1 MPLNFKLNTGLTGAF
16 FYFCLSNLSITIMNV
31 FKFGGASVSSASAVR
46 NSVNI
51 LKMYPG
57 NKVLVIS
64 AMGKTTNA
72 LEIVARKY
80 FNQDPEVWTAFQE
93 VKDYHEGIIAELWGG
108 PTELPEIE
116 KMFVAISNRIK
127 GEPSLNFDY
136 EYDQIVAFGELIS
149 TQIISS
155 YFNQIELK
163 NRWVDV
169 RNCLKTDDQFRE
181 ANINWELSVRLAK
194 RMFTFETEDLYIT
207 QGFIGGTLTNQTTTL
222 GREGSDYT
230 AAILANLLDAEEVSI
245 WKNVPGILNADPDF
259 FANTVKLDELSYK
272 EAIELSYSGA
282 KVIHPKTIKPLQ
294 NKNIPLFVK
303 SFLEPEKPGTI
314 IHSLEHPLEL
324 VPVII
329 MKKNMAL
336 ITLTPNDFS
345 FISIGSVSDVFGL
358 FARYRLKV
366 GLLQQSAIDLS
377 LAFDEPEQGIE
388 DLINNLHQK
397 FEVKYNTGLNLVT
410 IRYYNAESVAQI
422 SDGRRI
428 YVEQKSRRTARIL
441 LK

>member
-1 MPLNFKLNTGLTGAF
+1 MK
-16 FYFCLSNLSITIMNV
+16 V
-31 FKFGGASVSSASAVR
+31 FKFGGASVSSAGAVR

-64 AMGKTTNA
+64 AMDKITNA
-72 LEIVARKY
+72 LEIVARRY
-80 FNQDPEVWTAFQE
+80 FNQDPEVWTSFQE
-93 VKDYHEGIIAELWGG
+93 VKAYHDGIIADLWGE
-108 PTELPEIE
+108 PTKFPEIE
-116 KMFVAISNRIK
+116 KLFIQLSARIK
-127 GEPSLNFDY
+127 SDRSLNFDY
-136 EYDQIVAFGELIS
+136 EYDQIVSFGELIS
-149 TQIISS
+149 TQIISL
-155 YFNQIELK
+155 YYNKIGLQ
-163 NRWVDV
+163 NRWIDV

-194 RMFTFETEDLYIT
+194 RIFTFESDDLYIT

-259 FANTVKLDELSYK
+259 FSNTQKLDELSYK

-303 SFLEPEKPGTI
+303 SFLEPEKSGTI
-314 IHSLEHPLEL
+314 IHAVEHPLDL

-329 MKKNMAL
+329 VKKNMAL
-336 ITLTPNDFS
+336 ITLTPDDFS
-345 FISIGSVSDVFGL
+345 FISINSVADVFSL
-358 FARYRLKV
+358 FAKYRLRV
-366 GLLQQSAIDLS
+366 GLIQQSALDFS
-377 LAFDEPEQGIE
+377 LAFDEPEQGI
-388 DLINNLHQK
+388 DNLIGQLQQK
-397 FEVKYNTGLNLVT
+397 FEVKYNTGLDLVT
-410 IRYYNAESVAQI
+410 IRYYTSESVAQI
-422 SDGRRI
+422 QKGRI
-428 YVEQKSRRTARIL
+428 LYVEQKSRRTVRML

>member
-1 MPLNFKLNTGLTGAF
+1 M
-16 FYFCLSNLSITIMNV
+16 
-31 FKFGGASVSSASAVR
+31 
-46 NSVNI
+46 
-51 LKMYPG
+51 
-57 NKVLVIS
+57 
-64 AMGKTTNA
+64 
-72 LEIVARKY
+72 
-80 FNQDPEVWTAFQE
+80 
-93 VKDYHEGIIAELWGG
+93 
-108 PTELPEIE
+108 
-116 KMFVAISNRIK
+116 
-127 GEPSLNFDY
+127 
-136 EYDQIVAFGELIS
+136 
-149 TQIISS
+149 
-155 YFNQIELK
+155 
-163 NRWVDV
+163 

-181 ANINWELSVRLAK
+181 ANINWELSTRLAK
-194 RMFTFETEDLYIT
+194 RQFTFESDDLYIT

-230 AAILANLLDAEEVSI
+230 AGVLANLLDAEEVCI

-259 FANTVKLDELSYK
+259 FSDTQKLDELSYK

-303 SFLEPEKPGTI
+303 SFLEPEKSGTI
-314 IHSLEHPLEL
+314 IHAVEHPLEL

-345 FISIGSVSDVFGL
+345 FISINSVSDVFSL
-358 FARYRLKV
+358 FAKYRLRV
-366 GLLQQSAIDLS
+366 GLIQQSALDLS

-388 DLINNLHQK
+388 NLISQLQQK
-397 FEVKYNTGLNLVT
+397 FEVKYNTGLDLVT
-410 IRYYNAESVAQI
+410 IRYYLPETITQIES
-422 SDGRRI
+422 GRKI

>member
-1 MPLNFKLNTGLTGAF
+1 MK
-16 FYFCLSNLSITIMNV
+16 V
-31 FKFGGASVSSASAVR
+31 FKFGGASVSSADGVR
-46 NSVNI
+46 NSTNI
-51 LKMYPG
+51 LRMYPG

-64 AMGKTTNA
+64 AMGKITNA
-72 LEIVARKY
+72 LEIIARKY
-80 FNQDPEVWTAFQE
+80 FNQDPDVWTIFQE
-93 VKDYHEGIIAELWGG
+93 VKAFHDEIVAELWGEA
-108 PTELPEIE
+108 TVLPEL
-116 KMFVAISNRIK
+116 KRLFAQLSSRIK
-127 GEPSLNFDY
+127 GERSMNFDY
-136 EYDQIVAFGELIS
+136 EYDQIVAFGELFS
-149 TQIISS
+149 TQIISL
-155 YFNQIELK
+155 YFNKTGIK

-230 AAILANLLDAEEVSI
+230 AAILANLLDAEEVDI

-259 FANTVKLDELSYK
+259 FSNTIKLDELSYK

-282 KVIHPKTIKPLQ
+282 KIIHPKTIKPLQ

-314 IHSLEHPLEL
+314 IHAVEHALEL

-329 MKKNMAL
+329 MKNNMAL

-345 FISIGSVSDVFGL
+345 FISINSVAEVFSL

-366 GLLQQSAIDLS
+366 GLIQQSALDLS

-388 DLINNLHQK
+388 ILINQLQQR
-397 FEVKYNTGLNLVT
+397 FEVKYNTGLDLVT
-410 IRYYNAESVAQI
+410 IRYYTPETVAQI
-422 SDGRRI
+422 SNGRKI
-428 YVEQKSRRTARIL
+428 YVEQKSRRTARML

>member
-1 MPLNFKLNTGLTGAF
+1 MK
-16 FYFCLSNLSITIMNV
+16 V
-31 FKFGGASVSSASAVR
+31 FKFGGASVSSADAVR

-80 FNQDPEVWTAFQE
+80 FNQVADVWTAFQD
-93 VKDYHEGIIAELWGG
+93 VKSYHDGIVTELWGE
-108 PTELPEIE
+108 PTELSELE
-116 KMFVAISNRIK
+116 KLFNQLSIRIK
-127 GEPSLNFDY
+127 GERSLNFDY
-136 EYDQIVAFGELIS
+136 EYDQIVAFGELLS
-149 TQIISS
+149 TQIISL
-155 YFNQIELK
+155 YFNKIGLR
-163 NRWVDV
+163 NHWIDV
-169 RNCLKTDDQFRE
+169 RNCLKTDDLYRE
-181 ANINWELSVRLAK
+181 ANVDWELSASLAK
-194 RMFTFETEDLYIT
+194 HVFTFEFDDFYIT
-207 QGFIGGTLTNQTTTL
+207 QGFIGGTSTNQTTTL

-230 AAILANLLDAEEVSI
+230 AAILANLLDAENVSI

-259 FANTVKLDELSYK
+259 FKNTQKLDELSYK

-303 SFLEPEKPGTI
+303 SFLEPEGAGTI

-329 MKKNMAL
+329 VKNNMAL
-336 ITLTPNDFS
+336 ITLSPDDFS
-345 FISIGSVSDVFGL
+345 FISISTVSDVFSL
-358 FARYRLKV
+358 FTKYRLKV
-366 GLLQQSAIDLS
+366 GLIQQSAIDLS
-377 LAFDEPEQGIE
+377 LAFDEPEQGI
-388 DLINNLHQK
+388 DSLIAQLQEK
-397 FEVKYNTGLNLVT
+397 FEVKYNTGLDLVT
-410 IRYYNAESVAQI
+410 IRYYTPESVDHI
-422 SDGRRI
+422 SAGRVI
-428 YVEQKSRRTARIL
+428 YIEQKSRRTARML

>member
-1 MPLNFKLNTGLTGAF
+1 MK
-16 FYFCLSNLSITIMNV
+16 V
-31 FKFGGASVSSASAVR
+31 FKFGGASVSTAEAVR
-46 NSVNI
+46 NSINI
-51 LKMYPG
+51 LKMYPC

-64 AMGKTTNA
+64 AMDKITNA

-80 FNQDPEVWTAFQE
+80 FNQDPEMWSAFQD
-93 VKDYHEGIIAELWGG
+93 VKNYHDGIVAELWGE
-108 PTELPEIE
+108 PTELPEVE
-116 KMFVAISNRIK
+116 KLFNQLIIRIK
-127 GEPSLNFDY
+127 GDRSLNFDY
-136 EYDQIVAFGELIS
+136 EYDQIVAFGELLS
-149 TQIISS
+149 TQIISL
-155 YFNQIELK
+155 YYNKIGIK

-181 ANINWELSVRLAK
+181 ANINWELSTRLAK
-194 RMFTFETEDLYIT
+194 RQFTFESDDLYIT

-230 AAILANLLDAEEVSI
+230 AGVLANLLDAEEVCI

-259 FANTVKLDELSYK
+259 FSDTQKLDELSYK

-303 SFLEPEKPGTI
+303 SFLEPEKSGTI
-314 IHSLEHPLEL
+314 IHAVEHPLEL

-345 FISIGSVSDVFGL
+345 FISINSVSDVFSL
-358 FARYRLKV
+358 FAKYRLRV
-366 GLLQQSAIDLS
+366 GLIQQSALDLS

-388 DLINNLHQK
+388 NLISQLQQK
-397 FEVKYNTGLNLVT
+397 FEVKYNTGLDLVT
-410 IRYYNAESVAQI
+410 IRYYLPETITQIES
-422 SDGRRI
+422 GRKI

>member
-1 MPLNFKLNTGLTGAF
+1 M
-16 FYFCLSNLSITIMNV
+16 IMKV
-31 FKFGGASVSSASAVR
+31 FKFGGASVSSADAVR
-46 NSVNI
+46 NSVDI
-51 LKMYPG
+51 IRMYPG

-64 AMGKTTNA
+64 AMGKITNA
-72 LEIVARKY
+72 LEIIARKY
-80 FNQDPEVWTAFQE
+80 YNQDPEMWTIFQE
-93 VKDYHEGIIAELWGG
+93 IKDYHNGIITELWGE
-108 PTELPEIE
+108 PTELQEVE
-116 KMFVAISNRIK
+116 KLFTQLSNRIK
-127 GEPSLNFDY
+127 GERSMNFDY
-136 EYDQIVAFGELIS
+136 EYDQIVVFGELIS
-149 TQIISS
+149 TQIVSL
-155 YFNQIELK
+155 YFNK
-163 NRWVDV
+163 MGVVNRWVDI

-194 RMFTFETEDLYIT
+194 RMFTFESGDLYIT

-230 AAILANLLDAEEVSI
+230 AAILANLLDAEEVDI

-259 FANTVKLDELSYK
+259 FSNTQKLDELSYK

-303 SFLEPEKPGTI
+303 SFLEPEKSGTI
-314 IHSLEHPLEL
+314 IHAVEHPLEL

-329 MKKNMAL
+329 VKKNMAL

-345 FISIGSVSDVFGL
+345 FIGINSVSEVFSL
-358 FARYRLKV
+358 FAKYRLRV
-366 GLLQQSAIDLS
+366 ALIQQSALDLS

-388 DLINNLHQK
+388 DMIGQLQQK
-397 FEVKYNTGLNLVT
+397 FEVKYNIGLDLVT
-410 IRYYNAESVAQI
+410 IRYYTSETVAQI
-422 SDGRRI
+422 STGRKI
-428 YVEQKSRRTARIL
+428 YVEQKSRRTARML

>member
-1 MPLNFKLNTGLTGAF
+1 MK
-16 FYFCLSNLSITIMNV
+16 V
-31 FKFGGASVSSASAVR
+31 FKFGGASVSSAHAVR

-51 LKMYPG
+51 LKMYPEK
-57 NKVLVIS
+57 KVLVIS

-80 FNQDPEVWTAFQE
+80 FNQDTEVWTIFQE
-93 VKDYHEGIIAELWGG
+93 VKDYHLGIIAELWG
-108 PTELPEIE
+108 ESVEVPEVE
-116 KMFVAISNRIK
+116 KLFAQLASRIK
-127 GEPSLNFDY
+127 GERSLNFDY
-136 EYDQIVAFGELIS
+136 EYEQIVAFGELIS

-155 YFNQIELK
+155 YFNKIGLK
-163 NRWVDV
+163 NRWIDV
-169 RNCLKTDDQFRE
+169 RNCLKTDDQYRE
-181 ANINWELSVRLAK
+181 GNINWELSQRLAK
-194 RMFTFETEDLYIT
+194 RIFSFETEELYIT

-230 AAILANLLDAEEVSI
+230 AAILANLLDAEDVSI

-259 FANTVKLDELSYK
+259 FANTQKLDELSYK

-314 IHSLEHPLEL
+314 IHAVEHALEL

-336 ITLTPNDFS
+336 ITLTPSDFS
-345 FISIGSVSDVFGL
+345 FISINNVADVFTL
-358 FARYRLKV
+358 FAKYRLKV
-366 GLLQQSAIDLS
+366 GLIQQSAVDLS

-388 DLINNLHQK
+388 GLIGNLQQK
-397 FEVKYNTGLNLVT
+397 FEVKYNTGLDLVT
-410 IRYYNAESVAQI
+410 VRYYDSETIDQVSE
-422 SDGRRI
+422 GRKV
-428 YVEQKSRRTARIL
+428 YVEQKSRRTARML

>member
-1 MPLNFKLNTGLTGAF
+1 MK
-16 FYFCLSNLSITIMNV
+16 V
-31 FKFGGASVSSASAVR
+31 FKFGGASVSSADAVR
-46 NSVNI
+46 NSINI
-51 LKMYPG
+51 LRMYPG
-57 NKVLVIS
+57 DTVLVIS

-80 FNQDPEVWTAFQE
+80 FNQDPEVWTAFQT
-93 VKDYHEGIIAELWGG
+93 VKDYHESIVAELWGK
-108 PTELPEIE
+108 PTELPELE
-116 KMFVAISNRIK
+116 KLFAQLSNRIK
-127 GEPSLNFDY
+127 GERSLNFDY

-149 TQIISS
+149 TQIISL
-155 YFNQIELK
+155 YFNETGLK
-163 NRWVDV
+163 NRWVDI

-181 ANINWELSVRLAK
+181 ANINWELSSTLA
-194 RMFTFETEDLYIT
+194 RRVFTFEPDNLYIT
-207 QGFIGGTLTNQTTTL
+207 QGFIGETLTNQTTTL

-259 FANTVKLDELSYK
+259 FSNTQKIDELSYK

-294 NKNIPLFVK
+294 NKSIPLFVK
-303 SFLEPEKPGTI
+303 SFIEPEKPGTI
-314 IHSLEHPLEL
+314 IHSLEHSLEL

-329 MKKNMAL
+329 VKNNMAL

-345 FISIGSVSDVFGL
+345 FISINTVSDMFSL
-358 FARYRLKV
+358 FAKYRLKV
-366 GLLQQSAIDLS
+366 GLIQQSAIDLS

-388 DLINNLHQK
+388 SLIAQLHEK
-397 FEVKYNTGLNLVT
+397 FEVKYNIGLDLVT
-410 IRYYNAESVAQI
+410 IRYYTPESVTQI
-422 SDGRRI
+422 TEGRTI
-428 YVEQKSRRTARIL
+428 YIEQKSRRTARML

>member
-1 MPLNFKLNTGLTGAF
+1 MK
-16 FYFCLSNLSITIMNV
+16 V
-31 FKFGGASVSSASAVR
+31 FKFGGASVSSAEAVR

-51 LKMYPG
+51 LKLNPG
-57 NKVLVIS
+57 PKVLVIS

-80 FNQDPEVWTAFQE
+80 FDQDPEVWNAFQE
-93 VKDYHEGIIAELWGG
+93 VRDYHAAIMNELWGT
-108 PTELPEIE
+108 PVELPEVE
-116 KMFVAISNRIK
+116 RLFSQISNRIS
-127 GEPSLNFDY
+127 GERSMNFDY
-136 EYDQIVAFGELIS
+136 EYDQIVAYGELIS
-149 TQIISS
+149 TQIISLF
-155 YFNQIELK
+155 FNKTGIA
-163 NRWVDV
+163 NRWIDV
-169 RNCLKTDDQFRE
+169 RNCLKTDDQYRE
-181 ANINWELSVRLAK
+181 ANINWELSARMAK
-194 RMFTFETEDLYIT
+194 RLFTFEADDLYIT

-259 FANTVKLDELSYK
+259 FPNTQKLEEISYK

-314 IHSLEHPLEL
+314 IHAVEHTLEL

-329 MKKNMAL
+329 MKKNMDL
-336 ITLTPNDFS
+336 ITLSPNDFS
-345 FISIGSVSDVFGL
+345 FISINSVSDVFSL
-358 FARYRLKV
+358 FAKYRLRV
-366 GLLQQSAIDLS
+366 GLIQQSALDLS
-377 LAFDEPEQGIE
+377 LAFDEPEQGI
-388 DLINNLHQK
+388 DKLIAQLQER
-397 FEVKYNTGLNLVT
+397 FEVKYNTGLDLVT
-410 IRYYNAESVAQI
+410 IRYYTPEVVNEIQ
-422 SDGRRI
+422 DGRKL
-428 YVEQKSRRTARIL
+428 YVEQKSRRTARML

>member
-1 MPLNFKLNTGLTGAF
+1 MK
-16 FYFCLSNLSITIMNV
+16 V

-80 FNQDPEVWTAFQE
+80 FNQDPDVWTAFQE
-93 VKDYHEGIIAELWGG
+93 VKDYHNEIITELWGE
-108 PTELPEIE
+108 PTELPEVE
-116 KMFVAISNRIK
+116 KHFTQLSNRIK
-127 GEPSLNFDY
+127 GERSLNFDY

-155 YFNQIELK
+155 YFNKIGLK

-169 RNCLKTDDQFRE
+169 RNCVKTDDQFRE

-194 RMFTFETEDLYIT
+194 RQFTFESDDLYIT

-294 NKNIPLFVK
+294 NKNIALHVK
-303 SFLEPEKPGTI
+303 SFVEPDKEGT
-314 IHSLEHPLEL
+314 
-324 VPVII
+324 VIDRFAY
-329 MKKNMAL
+329 KAL
-336 ITLTPNDFS
+336 IPSFIVKANQVLIQISPRDFS
-345 FISIGSVSDVFGL
+345 FIDEENLKTIFESFSQQAVRINLMQNSAINFSVCVDNDPMKL
-358 FARYRLKV
+358 ARITSA
-366 GLLQQSAIDLS
+366 LQQFFELS
-377 LAFDEPEQGIE
+377 TE
-388 DLINNLHQK
+388 
-397 FEVKYNTGLNLVT
+397 TGLDLVT
-410 IRYYNAESVAQI
+410 IRYYDSNSI
-422 SDGRRI
+422 
-428 YVEQKSRRTARIL
+428 ARMCQGHEIL
-441 LK
+441 LEQRNNITVQLVLKCATH

>member
-1 MPLNFKLNTGLTGAF
+1 MK
-16 FYFCLSNLSITIMNV
+16 V
-31 FKFGGASVSSASAVR
+31 FKFGGASVSTAEAVR

-51 LKMYPG
+51 LKLYPC

-64 AMGKTTNA
+64 AMDKITNA

-80 FNQDPEVWTAFQE
+80 FNQDPEMWSAFQD
-93 VKDYHEGIIAELWGG
+93 VKNYHDGIVAELWGE
-108 PTELPEIE
+108 PTELPEVERLFNQLI
-116 KMFVAISNRIK
+116 IRIK
-127 GEPSLNFDY
+127 GDRSLNFDY
-136 EYDQIVAFGELIS
+136 EYDQIVAFGELLS
-149 TQIISS
+149 TQIISL
-155 YFNQIELK
+155 YYNKIGIK

-181 ANINWELSVRLAK
+181 ANINWELSTRLAK
-194 RMFTFETEDLYIT
+194 RQFTFESDDLYIT

-230 AAILANLLDAEEVSI
+230 AGVLANLLDAEEVCI

-259 FANTVKLDELSYK
+259 FADTQKLDELSYK

-303 SFLEPEKPGTI
+303 SFLEPEKSGTI
-314 IHSLEHPLEL
+314 IHAVEHPLEL

-345 FISIGSVSDVFGL
+345 FISINSVSDVFSL
-358 FARYRLKV
+358 FAKYRLRV
-366 GLLQQSAIDLS
+366 GLIQQSALDLS

-388 DLINNLHQK
+388 NLISQLQQK
-397 FEVKYNTGLNLVT
+397 FEVKYNTGLDLVT
-410 IRYYNAESVAQI
+410 IRYYLPETITQIES
-422 SDGRRI
+422 GRKI

>member
-1 MPLNFKLNTGLTGAF
+1 MK
-16 FYFCLSNLSITIMNV
+16 V
-31 FKFGGASVSSASAVR
+31 FKFGGASVSSADAVR

-80 FNQDPEVWTAFQE
+80 FNQDPDVWTAFQE
-93 VKDYHEGIIAELWGG
+93 VKDYHNEIITELWGE
-108 PTELPEIE
+108 PTELPEVE
-116 KMFVAISNRIK
+116 KHFTLLSNRIK
-127 GEPSLNFDY
+127 GERSLNFDY

-155 YFNQIELK
+155 YFNKIGLQ

-194 RMFTFETEDLYIT
+194 RLFTFESDDLYIT

-259 FANTVKLDELSYK
+259 FANTQKLDELSYK

-294 NKNIPLFVK
+294 NKNIPLLVK

-314 IHSLEHPLEL
+314 IHAVEHTLEL

-329 MKKNMAL
+329 VKKNMAL

-358 FARYRLKV
+358 FAKYRLRV

-388 DLINNLHQK
+388 DLISQLHQK
-397 FEVKYNTGLNLVT
+397 FEVKYNTGLDLVT
-410 IRYYNAESVAQI
+410 IRYYDAESVAQI
-422 SDGRRI
+422 SEGRSI
-428 YVEQKSRRTARIL
+428 YVEQKSRRTARML

>member
-1 MPLNFKLNTGLTGAF
+1 MK
-16 FYFCLSNLSITIMNV
+16 V
-31 FKFGGASVSSASAVR
+31 FKFGGASVSSADAVR

-80 FNQDPEVWTAFQE
+80 FNQDTEVWTSFQE
-93 VKDYHEGIIAELWGG
+93 IKAYHDEIVTQLWGEQ
-108 PTELPEIE
+108 TDLPELE
-116 KMFVAISNRIK
+116 RLFKLLSNRIK
-127 GEPSLNFDY
+127 GERSMNFDY

-155 YFNQIELK
+155 YFNKIGLK

-194 RMFTFETEDLYIT
+194 RMFTFESDDLYIT

-259 FANTVKLDELSYK
+259 FSDTQKLDELSYK

-303 SFLEPEKPGTI
+303 SFIEPEKSGTI
-314 IHSLEHPLEL
+314 IHAVEHPLEL

-329 MKKNMAL
+329 VKKNMAL

-345 FISIGSVSDVFGL
+345 FISINSVSDVFSL
-358 FARYRLKV
+358 FAKYRLRV
-366 GLLQQSAIDLS
+366 GLIQQSALDFS
-377 LAFDEPEQGIE
+377 LAFDEPEQGI
-388 DLINNLHQK
+388 DNLISQLHQK
-397 FEVKYNTGLNLVT
+397 FEVKYNTGLDLVT
-410 IRYYNAESVAQI
+410 IRYYTPETVAQI
-422 SDGRRI
+422 SAGRKI

>member
-1 MPLNFKLNTGLTGAF
+1 MK
-16 FYFCLSNLSITIMNV
+16 V
-31 FKFGGASVSSASAVR
+31 FKFGGASVSSADAVR

-51 LKMYPG
+51 LQMYPG

-80 FNQDPEVWTAFQE
+80 FNQDPEVWNIFQE
-93 VKDYHEGIIAELWGG
+93 VKAYHDGIITELWGE
-108 PTELPEIE
+108 PSSLSEVE
-116 KMFVAISNRIK
+116 KLFDQISNRIK
-127 GEPSLNFDY
+127 GERSMNFDY

-149 TQIISS
+149 TQIISL
-155 YFNQIELK
+155 YFNHIGLK
-163 NRWVDV
+163 NKWVDV
-169 RNCLKTDDQFRE
+169 RNCLKTDDLFRE
-181 ANINWELSVRLAK
+181 SNINWELSSRLAK
-194 RMFTFETEDLYIT
+194 RMFTFESDDLYIT

-259 FANTVKLDELSYK
+259 FSNTQKLDELSYK

-303 SFLEPEKPGTI
+303 SFLEPEKAGTI
-314 IHSLEHPLEL
+314 IHAVEHPLEL

-329 MKKNMAL
+329 VKKNMAL

-345 FISIGSVSDVFGL
+345 FISINSVSDVFSL
-358 FARYRLKV
+358 CAKFRLKV
-366 GLLQQSAIDLS
+366 GLLQQSALDLS
-377 LAFDEPEQGIE
+377 LAFDEPEQGI
-388 DLINNLHQK
+388 DGLISQLQQK
-397 FEVKYNTGLNLVT
+397 FEVKYNIGLDLVT
-410 IRYYNAESVAQI
+410 IRYYTPESVTQI
-422 SDGRRI
+422 TTGRKV
-428 YVEQKSRRTARIL
+428 YVEQKSRRTARML

>member
-1 MPLNFKLNTGLTGAF
+1 MK
-16 FYFCLSNLSITIMNV
+16 V
-31 FKFGGASVSSASAVR
+31 FKFGGASVSSADAVR
-46 NSVNI
+46 NSINI
-51 LKMYPG
+51 LQLNPG

-72 LEIVARKY
+72 LEIVARLY
-80 FNQDPEVWTAFQE
+80 FNHDPEVWTIYQE
-93 VKDYHEGIIAELWGG
+93 VKDYHDHIVEELWGE
-108 PTELPEIE
+108 PAILPEVE
-116 KMFVAISNRIK
+116 KLFIQLSARLK
-127 GEPSLNFDY
+127 GERSMNFDY

-149 TQIISS
+149 TQIVSL
-155 YFNQIELK
+155 YFNKVGIK
-163 NRWVDV
+163 NRWTDV

-181 ANINWELSVRLAK
+181 ANINWELSIRLAK

-259 FANTVKLDELSYK
+259 FPNTQKLDELSYK

-294 NKNIPLFVK
+294 NKDIPLLVK
-303 SFLEPEKPGTI
+303 SFLDPEKPGTI
-314 IHSLEHPLEL
+314 IHAVEHPLDL
-324 VPVII
+324 VPVVI

-345 FISIGSVSDVFGL
+345 FISINSVSDVFSL
-358 FARYRLKV
+358 FAKFRLKV
-366 GLLQQSAIDLS
+366 GLIQQSALDLS
-377 LAFDEPEQGIE
+377 LGFDEPESGIE
-388 DLINNLHQK
+388 SLIAMLQQK
-397 FEVKYNTGLNLVT
+397 FEVKYNTGLDLVT
-410 IRYYNAESVAQI
+410 IRYYTPESITQI
-422 SDGRRI
+422 THGRKVYI
-428 YVEQKSRRTARIL
+428 EQKSRRTARML

>member
-1 MPLNFKLNTGLTGAF
+1 MK
-16 FYFCLSNLSITIMNV
+16 V
-31 FKFGGASVSSASAVR
+31 FKFGGASVSSAHAVR

-51 LKMYPG
+51 LKMYPE

-80 FNQDPEVWTAFQE
+80 FNQDPEVWTIFQE
-93 VKDYHEGIIAELWGG
+93 VKDYHFGIIAELWG
-108 PTELPEIE
+108 EQVEVPEVE
-116 KMFVAISNRIK
+116 KIFTLLANKIK
-127 GEPSLNFDY
+127 GERSLNFDY

-155 YFNQIELK
+155 YFNKIGLK
-163 NRWVDV
+163 NRWIDV

-181 ANINWELSVRLAK
+181 ANINWELSQRLAK
-194 RMFTFETEDLYIT
+194 RIFSFETEELYIT
-207 QGFIGGTLTNQTTTL
+207 QGFIGGTMTNQTTTL

-230 AAILANLLDAEEVSI
+230 AAILANLLDAEDVSI

-259 FANTVKLDELSYK
+259 FANTQKLDELSYK

-314 IHSLEHPLEL
+314 IHAVEHALEL

-336 ITLTPNDFS
+336 ITLTPSDFS
-345 FISIGSVSDVFGL
+345 FISINNVADVFTL
-358 FARYRLKV
+358 FAKHRLKV
-366 GLLQQSAIDLS
+366 GVIQQSAVDLS

-388 DLINNLHQK
+388 GLIGNLQQK
-397 FEVKYNTGLNLVT
+397 FEVKYNTGLDLVT
-410 IRYYNAESVAQI
+410 VRYYDSETVDQVSE
-422 SDGRRI
+422 GRKV
-428 YVEQKSRRTARIL
+428 YVEQKSRRTARML